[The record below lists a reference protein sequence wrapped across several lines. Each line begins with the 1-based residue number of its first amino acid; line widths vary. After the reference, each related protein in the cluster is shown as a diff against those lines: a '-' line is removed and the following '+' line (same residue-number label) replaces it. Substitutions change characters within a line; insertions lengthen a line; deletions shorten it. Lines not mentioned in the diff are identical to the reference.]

1 MSRLGVFVCCLSF
14 SKVSF
19 SVIDPLIKTRLSY
32 RPMSRRSR
40 RQEYPTR
47 THLACS
53 PSFARFSVRSPFLRR
68 IFTPRTRKIW
78 NVTERAR
85 FTVARH
91 HERRLTSHSGRDHYR
106 FLLSG
111 VAGRFPDRVHRRTT
125 YQLVHTKV
133 HLLERVQKIS
143 NIPTRH
149 DLPTRNAFSSTMQR
163 NLRDTL
169 FHRVTHSRPFQR
181 VRIAVSTAY
190 SCTHIWIRVVSFIK
204 VTGGYRVNL
213 RILCNRSTMV
223 VSWNRN

>member
-1 MSRLGVFVCCLSF
+1 MSRLGVFVCWFSF

-53 PSFARFSVRSPFLRR
+53 PSFARFSVRSLFLCR
-68 IFTPRTRKIW
+68 IFKPRTRKIW

-91 HERRLTSHSGRDHYR
+91 YERRLTSHSGRDHYR
-106 FLLSG
+106 FLLSV
-111 VAGRFPDRVHRRTT
+111 VASRFPDPVHRRAT

-133 HLLERVQKIS
+133 HLLEWVQKIN
-143 NIPTRH
+143 NIPTPH
-149 DLPTRNAFSSTMQR
+149 NLLTRNMVSSTIQK
-163 NLRDTL
+163 NLCDTL
-169 FHRVTHSRPFQR
+169 IPSSYALAPF
-181 VRIAVSTAY
+181 STCTYQSIYRLFVY
-190 SCTHIWIRVVSFIK
+190 SYLDSYRFIHPSN
-204 VTGGYRVNL
+204 G
-213 RILCNRSTMV
+213 RILRELANPL
-223 VSWNRN
+223 

>member
-40 RQEYPTR
+40 RQKYPTR

-53 PSFARFSVRSPFLRR
+53 PSFARFSVRSLFLCR

-111 VAGRFPDRVHRRTT
+111 VASRLPDRVHRRTT

-133 HLLERVQKIS
+133 HLLEWVQKIN
-143 NIPTRH
+143 NIPTRRN
-149 DLPTRNAFSSTMQR
+149 LLTRNVRSSTMEKDLC
-163 NLRDTL
+163 NAL
-169 FHRVTHSRPFQR
+169 FHQITHSRPFQR
-181 VRIAVSTAY
+181 VHIRVFAVSSY
-190 SCTHIWIRVVSFIK
+190 THLWIRIVSFIK
-204 VTGGYRVNL
+204 VTGGYRTNV
-213 RILCNRSTMV
+213 RILCNL
-223 VSWNRN
+223 